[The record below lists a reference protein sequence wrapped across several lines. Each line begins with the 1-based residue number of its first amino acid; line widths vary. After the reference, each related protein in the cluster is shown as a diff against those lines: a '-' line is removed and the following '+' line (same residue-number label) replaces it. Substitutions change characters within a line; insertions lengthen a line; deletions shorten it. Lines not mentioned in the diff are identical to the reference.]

1 MKPIRFKYTNTDKT
15 TLEHKIDFSKKINN
29 NNDDN
34 TIYRFNDW
42 DKGLRSRTKNFR
54 KNGFNEKRLD
64 FINNNYMGGNNA
76 IGFHKHTMSSMYKY
90 RMRRHEEKP
99 DEHELND
106 ENLALEEQATQGG
119 DVMGFRQL
127 DKSKAKALM
136 TFRKKKYNE
145 GDNHG
150 KGYFGAG
157 LLRSQ
162 KLDEINKK
170 NNNKNNYKVE
180 PENEFSSLSIGIKK
194 EKLEYNKNKFT
205 QATDGI

>member
-1 MKPIRFKYTNTDKT
+1 MKVTRLKYINTDRT
-15 TLEHKIDFSKKINN
+15 TLEHKVDFSKKNN
-29 NNDDN
+29 NSDDK

-42 DKGLRSRTKNFR
+42 DKGLRSRTKKFR
-54 KNGFNEKRLD
+54 TNGFNEKRLT
-64 FINNNYMGGNNA
+64 FINNDYMGGNNM
-76 IGFHKHTMSSMYKY
+76 IGFHKHTMGSMYKY
-90 RMRRHEEKP
+90 RMRRHEEKS

-106 ENLALEEQATQGG
+106 ENLILEEQATQGG
-119 DVMGFRQL
+119 DVMGYRQL

-162 KLDEINKK
+162 KLDEINSK
-170 NNNKNNYKVE
+170 NNNKDNYKIE
-180 PENEFSSLSIGIKK
+180 PDNEFSSLSVGIKK
-194 EKLEYNKNKFT
+194 EKLEYSKNNFT